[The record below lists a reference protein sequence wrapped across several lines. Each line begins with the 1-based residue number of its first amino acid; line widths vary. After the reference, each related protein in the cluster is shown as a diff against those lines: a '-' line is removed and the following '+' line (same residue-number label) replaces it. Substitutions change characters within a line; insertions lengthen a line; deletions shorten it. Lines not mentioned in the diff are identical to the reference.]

1 MKKTQNTKVACAQLS
16 PVSCCK
22 STVPCVK
29 CQLSVVK
36 RPRTRGALLLE
47 LLIAISVLAI
57 ILSVGTQAVFVSM
70 QSGKT
75 SAESDVAVALAN
87 EALEASRGIAE
98 EKWQNVFD
106 LTKGSQ
112 YHPVSSSGNKW
123 TLSASSEAIQLNTA
137 NYTRYVTIQNV
148 CRDTTLGSRN
158 ITGVTDTDGT
168 LTTCTTSTGIF
179 DPSTQKVSV
188 TVSWQGNGSPVT
200 MNDYFLRWRNKVCL
214 QASWTGTGSGVK
226 TCPDTT
232 YTVKDDAI
240 SITGGTLQIQ

>member
-1 MKKTQNTKVACAQLS
+1 MIESAVNCGTLAILC
-16 PVSCCK
+16 VS
-22 STVPCVK
+22 

-75 SAESDVAVALAN
+75 SAESDVAIALAN
-87 EALEASRGIAE
+87 EALEAARVITE
-98 EKWQNVFD
+98 EKWQNVYN

-137 NYTRYVTIQNV
+137 NYTRYITIQNV

-158 ITGVTDTDGT
+158 ITGLTDTDGT
-168 LTTCTTSTGIF
+168 LTTCTTSTGVF
-179 DPSTQKVSV
+179 DPSTQKVTA
-188 TVSWQGNGSPVT
+188 TVSWQGSGSPVVV
-200 MNDYFLRWRNKVCL
+200 NDYFLRWRNKICS
-214 QASWTGTGSGVK
+214 QTGWISGDSGTTVK
-226 TCPDTT
+226 TCPDTNYDT
-232 YTVKDDAI
+232 KDAAVDT
-240 SITGGTLQIQ
+240 TGGSLKLQ